1 MFFFIASDL
10 NLCRV
15 VMLKSQLCNPFGFKW
30 PFSCLIVKDETGLG
44 KYIVGTL
51 NVNKHLSSR
60 EAFVPRIGEKNKG
73 TGDILI
79 SGMRDRNRAIQVVWV
94 DLLVGL
100 FVDWLVY

>member
-1 MFFFIASDL
+1 MAL
-10 NLCRV
+10 NGL
-15 VMLKSQLCNPFGFKW
+15 
-30 PFSCLIVKDETGLG
+30 FSCLIVKDETGLG

-100 FVDWLVY
+100 FVDCLLID